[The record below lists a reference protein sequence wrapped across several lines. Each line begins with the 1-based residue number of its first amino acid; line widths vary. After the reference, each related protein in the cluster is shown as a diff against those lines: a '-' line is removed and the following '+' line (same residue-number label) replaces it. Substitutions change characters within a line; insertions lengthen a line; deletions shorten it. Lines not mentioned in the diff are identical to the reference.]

1 MLRRLFLLFTASFL
15 SFSSSFAQPE
25 GEKTAQFGVF
35 LDGGLNTHSANFQT
49 LPGVPSCCPRYE
61 NGTGLGIDAGV
72 YGDLFTASLFS
83 LEMRLGY
90 TSLNSTLKAD
100 EFTTVAVN
108 NLTANGEFEHTVKAS
123 IGMLSFSPLAVY
135 NISSLWKGM
144 LGPTIGLITSN
155 TFTEQEALIQP
166 QNNGTFENGARI
178 RNQYSGTTPDASHFY
193 FGVTIGA
200 QYTLPFNKTGTM
212 FLLPEAFYTYGLT
225 PLVKGMSWRANSLHV
240 GVALRYDLYKEIPPV
255 PPPPPPGPKPE
266 PPPILVSKPAPP
278 VLMAELKAAM
288 LDTDGITKPIKEL
301 VIEDYIRTQYRPLL
315 NFIFFEKGSAELPP
329 RYHKLSQE
337 EADKY
342 SLAKLNEYETLPLY
356 YEMLNIIGKRLAIY
370 PKAQITIIGCND
382 DNGPEKNNRSLS
394 RQRAEKIYSYF
405 QDVWAIEKSR
415 INIEVRNLPE
425 KPSSV
430 SDTDGTQENRR
441 VEILSNYWQ
450 VIEPVFTTDT
460 VHIPKPSIVRYE
472 PNGVAETGIHHWEVT
487 ATENEKKLKDFSGKD
502 SLPTRLDWEL
512 EKEREET
519 LASLDTVNAS
529 LMLTDKKG
537 QVTES
542 PSITLPVRHYTLED
556 KHREGSIDTI
566 ISRYSLILFD
576 FDRSELSESNRR
588 IADFVKDRISD
599 VAKVSVFGYTD
610 RIGTDEY
617 NRQLSELRAQ
627 STQQY
632 IGLDRAEVKGYGRR
646 FLLYDNTL
654 PEGRFYSRTVTVIV
668 STPTK
673 R

>member
-1 MLRRLFLLFTASFL
+1 MLRRLFFLFTASFL
-15 SFSSSFAQPE
+15 SYSSSFAQPE
-25 GEKTAQFGVF
+25 GEKTSQFGVF

-61 NGTGLGIDAGV
+61 NGTGLGIAAGV
-72 YGDLFTASLFS
+72 YGDLFTTSLFS

-135 NISSLWKGM
+135 NISSLWRGM

-155 TFTEQEALIQP
+155 IYTEQETLIQP
-166 QNNGTFENGARI
+166 QNNGTFENGTRI

-193 FGVTIGA
+193 LGVTIGA
-200 QYTLPFNKTGTM
+200 GYTLPFNKIGTM

-225 PLVKGMSWRANSLHV
+225 PLVKGMNWKANSFHL
-240 GVALRYDLYKEIPPV
+240 GVALRYDLYKEIPQI
-255 PPPPPPGPKPE
+255 PPPPPPVPKPE
-266 PPPILVSKPAPP
+266 PPIVVSKPAPP
-278 VLMAELKAAM
+278 VLFAELKAAM

-315 NFIFFEKGSAELPP
+315 NFIFFEKGSAELPV

-342 SLAKLNEYETLPLY
+342 SIAKLNEYETLPLY
-356 YEMLNIIGKRLAIY
+356 YEVLNIIGKRLTIY
-370 PKAQITIIGCND
+370 PKARITIIGCND
-382 DNGPEKNNRSLS
+382 DNGVEKNNRSLS

-450 VIEPVFTTDT
+450 IIEPVFTTDT
-460 VHIPKPSIVRYE
+460 VHVPKPSIVRYI
-472 PNGVAETGIHHWEVT
+472 PNGVAEMGIHHWEVT

-502 SLPTRLDWEL
+502 SLPSRLDWEL

-542 PSITLPVRHYTLED
+542 PSIILPVRHYTLED

-627 STQQY
+627 STQRY